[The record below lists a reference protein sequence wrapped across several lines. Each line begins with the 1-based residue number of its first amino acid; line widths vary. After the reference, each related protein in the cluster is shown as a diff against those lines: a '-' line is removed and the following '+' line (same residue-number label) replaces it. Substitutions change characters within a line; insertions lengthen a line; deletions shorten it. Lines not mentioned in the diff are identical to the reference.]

1 MPSLHRYP
9 PTTDRSLRVSS
20 QADELLLDWARE
32 TLPTNV
38 ATTVV
43 HDRFGAVALGL
54 DAPVQ
59 FIASY
64 HSQEEALRRNAGKS
78 LPVALAR
85 LNEAPPETHQAL
97 LRVPK
102 SLELFEFYLAYLGVN
117 AVPGA
122 RLAAGFMTRHFT
134 PRLLEISARYAGTV
148 TQSRAH
154 KKARLLLL
162 SNFYSPAPESGPRP
176 ELRNVIDYRGVR
188 YTQYYGV
195 FSSQHVDY
203 ATQFLLDAWPDDHPA
218 PATILDIGCG
228 NGIIGDQLLRRY
240 PTALLTATDDFSLAV
255 ASARENLP
263 ADRATVHYAHTLAT
277 VADASQELVVTNPP
291 FHLGYENT
299 LDTSLSLFGE
309 VQRVL
314 APAGQF
320 FVVANR
326 HLNYATHLRRLF
338 REMMVVR
345 ENDKYVVYRC
355 GQSPGLTE

>member
-20 QADELLLDWARE
+20 QADELLLDWARQSLL
-32 TLPTNV
+32 TDVP
-38 ATTVV
+38 TTVV
-43 HDRFGAVALGL
+43 HDRFGAVALRL
-54 DAPVQ
+54 SAPVQ

-64 HSQEEALRRNAGKS
+64 HSQEEALRRNAGGY
-78 LPVALAR
+78 LPANVAR
-85 LNEAPPETHQAL
+85 LTDASPVTHQAL

-102 SLELFEFYLAYLGVN
+102 SLELFEYYLAYLGVN

-148 TQSRAH
+148 TQSRAR

-162 SNFYSPAPESGPRP
+162 SDLYLPAPESGPRP
-176 ELRNVIDYRGVR
+176 MLRNVIDYQGAR

-195 FSSQHVDY
+195 FSSQHVDF
-203 ATQFLLDAWPDDHPA
+203 ATQFLLDSWPDDLPA
-218 PATILDIGCG
+218 PASILDIGCG
-228 NGIIGDQLLRRY
+228 SGIIGDQLLRRY
-240 PTALLTATDDFSLAV
+240 PAARLTATDDFSLAV

-263 ADRATVHYAHTLAT
+263 ADRATVRYAHTLAT

-291 FHLGYENT
+291 FHQGYENT

-314 APAGQF
+314 TPAGQF

-338 REMMVVR
+338 REVTVVR
-345 ENDKYVVYRC
+345 ENAKYVVYRC
-355 GQSPGLTE
+355 GRSPVLTE